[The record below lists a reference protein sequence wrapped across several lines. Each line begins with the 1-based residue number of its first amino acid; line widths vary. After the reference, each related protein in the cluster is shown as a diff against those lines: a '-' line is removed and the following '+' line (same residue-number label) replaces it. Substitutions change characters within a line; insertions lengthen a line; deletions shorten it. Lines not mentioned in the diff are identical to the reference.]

1 MPGLDHERVART
13 VATAL
18 SGPGGVALVVN
29 VFAGLPG
36 VSHTPAQR
44 RIFRSV
50 PESIQIADWRYDV
63 ASDGRLRAA
72 HVVHGVVLA
81 EETLNAGAVG
91 PHIARALA
99 QIAAQFG
106 ESVVPSIDAAV
117 DALASSAGQ

>member
-1 MPGLDHERVART
+1 MPGLDHDRVART

-18 SGPGGVALVVN
+18 SGPGGVALVVH

-36 VSHTPAQR
+36 VTYTPAQR
-44 RIFRSV
+44 GFFKSV
-50 PESIQIADWRYDV
+50 RESIQIADWRYEI
-63 ASDGRLRAA
+63 ASDGRLSAA

-81 EETLNAGAVG
+81 EESLNAAAVG

-106 ESVVPSIDAAV
+106 ASVVPSIDAAV
-117 DALASSAGQ
+117 DALAISAGQ